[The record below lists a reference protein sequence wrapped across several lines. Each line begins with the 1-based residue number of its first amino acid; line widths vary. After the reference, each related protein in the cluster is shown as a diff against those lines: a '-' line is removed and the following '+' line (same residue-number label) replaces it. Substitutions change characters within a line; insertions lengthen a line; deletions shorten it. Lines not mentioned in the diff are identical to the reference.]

1 MKFSTKTVLLASS
14 ALLAMVLAGFI
25 ATRMRSSHAHAAAT
39 AESLAP
45 RAAVAIVKREPVS
58 NTLEVAGEFLPY
70 QQIEVHGK
78 VSGYIKKIFVDI
90 GDRVHEGQTLAIL
103 EVPELDA
110 QVQSAEASVRHNSEE
125 ISRAEEEVSRAK
137 ASHEALHA
145 ASTRLQQA
153 AATRPGLVAQQEIDD
168 AVAKDR
174 SSEAQVAAA
183 QAALSAAREQLA
195 VARANRAQV
204 TALLEYS
211 HITAPFDGIVTWR
224 YADTGA
230 LVQAGTSNTNAQ
242 PVVKLSEVDILRL
255 RIPVP
260 ESVASLVHDGEP
272 ADVTVQ
278 ATKEHFVGTVIRF
291 TDSLDRSTRSMQV
304 EVDVANKDYKLEPG
318 MYANVVLQIEHRPD
332 ALTIPVQAVTRGNG
346 KASVLLVNAHNRVEH
361 RQILTGIEEPSRV
374 EVLSGLNQGD
384 RVIIGNLASFQEGEL
399 VNPKL
404 SKLGSAQYADAETQG
419 GTD

>member
-1 MKFSTKTVLLASS
+1 MKVSTKTALVAAS
-14 ALLAMVLAGFI
+14 ALLALVLAGLI
-25 ATRMRSSHAHAAAT
+25 AMRMRTAPAHAASA
-39 AESLAP
+39 ADSPAP
-45 RAAVAIVKREPVS
+45 RAAVAVVKREPVS
-58 NTLEVAGEFLPY
+58 NALEVAGEFIPY

-90 GDRVHEGQTLAIL
+90 GDRVREGQTLAIL

-110 QVQSAEASVRHNSEE
+110 QVESAEASVRHNSEE

-145 ASTRLQQA
+145 AAARLQQA

-204 TALLEYS
+204 RALLEYS
-211 HITAPFDGIVTWR
+211 RITAPFNGIVTWR

-260 ESVASLVHDGEP
+260 ESVAEMVHEGEP

-278 ATKEHFVGTVIRF
+278 ACHRHFTGTVTRF

-304 EVDVANKDYKLEPG
+304 EVDVPNKDYKLEPG
-318 MYANVVLQIEHRPD
+318 MYANVVLQIERRPD
-332 ALTIPVQAVTRGNG
+332 ALTVPIQAITRENG
-346 KASVLLVNAHNRVEH
+346 KPAVLVVDTKNRVQH
-361 RQILTGIEEPSRV
+361 REILTGIEEPSRV

-384 RVIIGNLASFQEGEL
+384 RVIVGNLASFQDGEL

-404 SKLGSAQYADAETQG
+404 SKFAGAQYADANAQG
-419 GTD
+419 GTE